1 MKVALFEP
9 SSSAGMRIIRGALK
23 EHGISYVSV
32 ASASRLDDTITHT
45 VAEFG
50 GVRRNGAS
58 AAGMT
63 HMVLRPANILGAW
76 FFEPEGGT
84 PRIKDIGWFAR
95 LLPPADTAQRDMA
108 VASAIGIMGGPGAA
122 TMVTGSVMRRCPE
135 DGRLTLLVAN
145 SLRDTAVRLN
155 LKEIFNLEFVS
166 DTAHGNE
173 EGNETGFPLDNDS
186 VPIEILFRNAD
197 AVLCQDT
204 PLLYESLRRG
214 FKPVVVGDA
223 LCSVVGCV
231 HAAPTDD
238 ALMAGLL
245 GDAVRSQLNYEE
257 YCAFE
262 TYVASVLCV
271 EAIRDTPASRAEA
284 VRRLGAPD
292 RVPPLRLEA
301 VGPNKRKIF
310 LQICGEF
317 LRTPGPWV
325 GDACFILEQR
335 IRRIVN
341 R

>member
-1 MKVALFEP
+1 
-9 SSSAGMRIIRGALK
+9 MRIIRGALK

-108 VASAIGIMGGPGAA
+108 VASAIGIMGRLGAV
-122 TMVTGSVMRRCPE
+122 TMVTGSVMLRCPE
-135 DGRLTLLVAN
+135 DGLLTLLVAN
-145 SLRDTAVRLN
+145 SLRDTAARLN

-223 LCSVVGCV
+223 LCSVVDCV

-292 RVPPLRLEA
+292 SVPPLRLEA

-335 IRRIVN
+335 IRRIVS

>member
-1 MKVALFEP
+1 VKVALFEP

-32 ASASRLDDTITHT
+32 ASASRLDDSITHT

-76 FFEPEGGT
+76 IFEPEGGT
-84 PRIKDIGWFAR
+84 PRIKEIGWFAQ
-95 LLPPADTAQRDMA
+95 LLPPADTAERDMA
-108 VASAIGIMGGPGAA
+108 VASAINIMGRLRPVS
-122 TMVTGSVMRRCPE
+122 MVTGSVMPRRPE
-135 DGRLTLLVAN
+135 DGRMTLLVAD
-145 SLRDTAVRLN
+145 SLRDTAARLN
-155 LKEIFNLEFVS
+155 LEEIFHLEIVS
-166 DTAHGNE
+166 DAAHGNE
-173 EGNETGFPLDNDS
+173 EGDETGLPLGNDS
-186 VPIEILFRNAD
+186 VPIEILFRGAD
-197 AVLCQDT
+197 AVLCRDT

-214 FKPVVVGDA
+214 FKPVVSGDA
-223 LCSVVGCV
+223 LWSVLDCV

-238 ALMAGLL
+238 ALMAALL
-245 GDAVRSQLNYEE
+245 GDAVRWRLNYDD

-292 RVPPLRLEA
+292 SVPPLRLEA
-301 VGPNKRKIF
+301 VGPNKREIF
-310 LQICGEF
+310 LQFCGEF

-325 GDACFILEQR
+325 GDACFILKQR